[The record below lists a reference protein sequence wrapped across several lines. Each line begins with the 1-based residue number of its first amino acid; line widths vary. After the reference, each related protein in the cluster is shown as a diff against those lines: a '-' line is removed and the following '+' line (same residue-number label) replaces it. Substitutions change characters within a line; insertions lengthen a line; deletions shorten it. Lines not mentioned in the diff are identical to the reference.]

1 MVVSIDD
8 VYDEGTIG
16 SGEDQ
21 CLCIDILPLGQYV
34 VEMEVD
40 GFGMNHVFSSSITFR
55 DHFNRYWT
63 RDARG
68 TLVKEKDNV
77 IEKKRNIYRPY
88 MSTFFRKINK

>member
-1 MVVSIDD
+1 MGESERA
-8 VYDEGTIG
+8 DEGRF
-16 SGEDQ
+16 GEV
-21 CLCIDILPLGQYV
+21 LWITGLEIK
-34 VEMEVD
+34 EVD

-77 IEKKRNIYRPY
+77 IKKKRNIYRPY